1 MLNALHLAFRGGL
14 LVAAS
19 AALVACG
26 GKHEHDHDHEHGE
39 EGHVHVAPNGGVLV
53 ELGDHF
59 ANAEFLLDS
68 ETGTL
73 TMYTLGGHAEKAE
86 RSPTPEVIVMADVH
100 GDEPV
105 EVKLAAQASELS
117 GMKVGDSSKFVGQ
130 ADGLKGHDHF
140 HGVIKALNLKGTDFT
155 DVKFDYELSH
165 DDDEG
170 HSDDHD
176 GEEGHD
182 EDHEGHEEG
191 GGEHSEG

>member
-1 MLNALHLAFRGGL
+1 MLHTLAHTLRGGL
-14 LVAAS
+14 AIAAI
-19 AALVACG
+19 ATLAACG
-26 GKHEHDHDHEHGE
+26 GKHEHGDEEGHGE

-86 RSPTPEVIVMADVH
+86 RSPTTEVIVMADVH

-117 GMKVGDSSKFVGQ
+117 GMTVGDSSKFVGQ

-155 DVKFDYELSH
+155 DVKFAYEQH
-165 DDDEG
+165 DEEG
-170 HSDDHD
+170 HEHE
-176 GEEGHD
+176 GEEGH
-182 EDHEGHEEG
+182 GEE